1 MRYVIAFFMAWGNF
15 LTLPCPYKRW
25 DGKLKNLM
33 MVFVPLVG
41 VIIGVLWVMIIWT
54 LRVLDMKYGL
64 PDSVVALIC
73 TFYIFAIWLIIY
85 FFRTISR
92 VGAAGSIFLLL
103 SIICIIVSLIVIWNF
118 INNPILRAFLII
130 LGIGGVILGVSS
142 SQA

>member
-1 MRYVIAFFMAWGNF
+1 MFQEIWDDVPEHATLFAGYIILVIVY
-15 LTLPCPYKRW
+15 LV
-25 DGKLKNLM
+25 KLDSLNKVLLRSYNKDD
-33 MVFVPLVG
+33 VWNIISHNNNQPLWYIVG
-41 VIIGVLWVMIIWT
+41 AIV
-54 LRVLDMKYGL
+54 
-64 PDSVVALIC
+64 
-73 TFYIFAIWLIIY
+73 FYIFAIWLIIY